1 MKKWIRWQGLTVFAG
16 ILILLVAFWFLLVN
30 VLVKRL
36 IEKTGTQMVGARVE
50 LAGANLSLFPA
61 GLTLTRLQ
69 VTNPDEPM
77 KNAVEIARI
86 SCKIDGLNLLRRKI
100 IIEEMSMEGV
110 RLGTARTHSGAL
122 PRAPERKPSPEG
134 EPKTPSFGIPSFELP
149 SVEKILQKE
158 DLKSLK
164 LLESFQANVSAEKQ
178 NWQKRLAEL
187 PDQKKI
193 EEYKRRVEK
202 LTSLSQR
209 GVGGIV
215 GGASEVLD
223 LQKEIQKDLDRI
235 QKAQKEFSA
244 QLTSIQDQFSK
255 LQKAPLEDIEQ
266 LKKKYSPTSF
276 NVGNWTRLLLGGK
289 VQGWV
294 EKGLSWREKL
304 NPVLE
309 RAKER
314 RGKAEV
320 IKPVRGKGVDV
331 RFAEYHPLPDF
342 LIRLLKASAQ
352 LDIGEMAARVE
363 DITPDQDVL
372 GRPLKF
378 MVSGEK
384 LKFASLVKMEG
395 VLDHVSPAQSSD
407 RIKVLLQGYQ
417 TKNLSLSPSSDFPV
431 RLVDGVTNLDLQAVL
446 RKEMLDA
453 DLTAAFKSTR
463 FELGKKD
470 ESNPLLAAVASALSD
485 VSSFRVKAK
494 VSGPIENYKVEVS
507 SDLDDQ
513 IKRAV
518 SSQLQKYASKFEKDL
533 SSAVLQKVGGPL
545 QGAKGSLGDLD
556 SIGKELQNRLRQMSG
571 LQSTKTP
578 QKLPGGLKLF

>member
-1 MKKWIRWQGLTVFAG
+1 MKKWIRWQGLTVFAA
-16 ILILLVAFWFLLVN
+16 ILILLLAFWFLLVDA
-30 VLVKRL
+30 LVKWQ
-36 IEKTGTQMVGARVE
+36 IEKNGTQMVGARVE

-122 PRAPERKPSPEG
+122 SRAPERKPSPKREL
-134 EPKTPSFGIPSFELP
+134 KIPSFGIPSFELP

-158 DLKSLK
+158 ELKSLK
-164 LLESFQANVSAEKQ
+164 LLESFRANASGEKE

-193 EEYKRRVEK
+193 EEYKSRVEK
-202 LTSLSQR
+202 LTSVSQR

-215 GGASEVLD
+215 GGASEVMD
-223 LQKEIQKDLDRI
+223 LQKEIQKDIDRI
-235 QKAQKEFSA
+235 QKAQKEFST

-266 LKKKYSPTSF
+266 LKKKYSLTSF
-276 NVGNWTRLLLGGK
+276 NVGNWTRLLLEGK

-304 NPVLE
+304 NPLLE

-331 RFAEYHPLPDF
+331 RFAEYHPLPDL

-372 GRPLKF
+372 GRPLRF
-378 MVSGEK
+378 VLSGEK

-395 VLDHVSPAQSSD
+395 VLDHISPAQSSD
-407 RIKVLLQGYQ
+407 RIKGLLQGYQ

-431 RLVDGVTNLDLQAVL
+431 RLVDGVANLELQAVL
-446 RKEMLDA
+446 RKKMIDA
-453 DLTAAFKSTR
+453 DSTATFKSTR
-463 FELGKKD
+463 FEMGKKE

-494 VSGPIENYKVEVS
+494 VSGPIENVQVEVS

-513 IKRAV
+513 IKKAV
-518 SSQLQKYASKFEKDL
+518 GSQLQKYASKFEKDL
-533 SSAVLQKVGGPL
+533 SSAVWQKVGGPL

-556 SIGKELQNRLRQMSG
+556 GIGKELQNRLRQMTG